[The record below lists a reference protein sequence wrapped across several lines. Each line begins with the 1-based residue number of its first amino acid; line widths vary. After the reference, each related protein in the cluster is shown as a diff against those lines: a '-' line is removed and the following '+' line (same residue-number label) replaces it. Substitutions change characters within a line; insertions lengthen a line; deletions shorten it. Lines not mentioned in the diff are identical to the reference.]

1 MKGRACTEIPP
12 QSFISLRR
20 LSTMRAKE
28 TLQLRH
34 QLACSG
40 LSIRAATYDTKR
52 HHVLT
57 YDSHPLRPHMLRLFS
72 LRREIK
78 SVDLFDKTEEGKPDA
93 GSAMQTAENANA
105 EKKRL
110 SYCQQQI
117 QQQQQKLPPD
127 SHMVVTSVTLI
138 YASKLD
144 VYICVYASA
153 TPPIRSTGSI
163 ATTYSVLLIEP
174 ASLRK
179 LLLYS
184 GPATHRLK
192 CSHYD
197 HWSERL
203 LLASHLEMEDT
214 VDVKMNGSA
223 QMETQ
228 ERLLGGQRNVV
239 ELLQISKRLEDGDTS
254 WVASSIQ
261 EQQQQ
266 QQKPP
271 QRTLLCIEKV
281 HAVQRHPESL
291 ELICGSRGLRELYGA
306 VGPAPAKQNSDN
318 GTAATT
324 GTGSEGMLLE
334 WRLNQPDDGK
344 FVLARRVA
352 LREAITAMALSPCR
366 DWLLVGLCK
375 GGLKVW
381 NVNGSRTNGSALYA
395 IDAAPYEPTG
405 DANIPTAQA
414 EILSSI
420 EISAVSETSHSDSA
434 GSATKSAEAMVITA
448 ERDTGTVRHWRL
460 TVEERVSQ
468 GELDASNTLKHR
480 LPVLE
485 LVGSFKTSEESKA
498 KKTEKSRR
506 RERKRALEPTL
517 KTLVMCVNVNMG
529 SCMENL
535 LIVLR
540 EDVMHVLK
548 VQTVLHVIHEF
559 AAIEEVYS
567 VRAITQR
574 DESKVLCLSGAA
586 ASNLRVFP
594 LGHRAAGAN
603 GVSPPV
609 QQLLIPPLGSS
620 HIIAVESIVS
630 GGKQTPFVVLAWS
643 NGMVDVYDVSQCKRV
658 VALHDSQL
666 RDQISALSAITFQ
679 RSNGNGGTVAHT
691 DDATGSSLLPPSWGG
706 LLKCQTTK
714 LTARTNSDGESD
726 AVGEA
731 RQLLVVVGTESGKL
745 FGWKVGGLWVD
756 SFTCRSIHDAN
767 VRVQAAHST
776 HIIQLA
782 HANIEPGRER
792 DVLTSVGAD
801 GIVKL
806 WSVPSLTM
814 VGFVS
819 SATADHAG
827 VPSCIEVVSGRVGG
841 GEAEKREGTAAFVS
855 VGYEDGRLAAWRVDT
870 RRIAFQELEVGARH
884 ERRVSKICGVSTDQG
899 STGETEF
906 LSCSLDMTVI
916 QWQILGSGTVQE
928 KRYFDIGGAVVDM
941 VLVEEQAVVAL
952 AHEVCMFVFA
962 PHSICATKY
971 AAIGGDSQSAAQRE
985 ISTEYPDTPTTRSIE
1000 DPTETL
1006 PSSRH
1011 TARSVDEYLT
1021 LHVPS
1026 MLPQPESASA
1036 SSIPEQ
1042 NSSGSVF
1049 ALSTNDDDD
1058 GGSSRR
1064 HKAADAKPGSNQAH
1078 ATSDNNQTKSR
1089 PSKFTRPS
1097 IDEKELRGYVE
1108 EYISRHGTDGTMA
1121 AGRLTDLLALK
1132 PELPTVKRRGFA
1144 LAKCLQELKVNAS
1157 TRVDVGEASWILTA
1171 LFAAA
1176 TVSRP
1181 AFDGATA
1188 AHCGKQNQLQNGQ
1201 VRMQKAHERE
1211 QTRRKYVISYNILGE
1226 KYIRWEEAE
1235 EEQAH
1240 AAQSPSLTSSIG
1252 YRVVRTPKSPPMR
1265 ELTDPVA
1272 VTQSD
1277 ESIFSFS
1284 QPLRTKES
1292 DDVSAAAPLT
1302 KEGEFDISGFQE
1314 DSDMISPRAA
1324 WKANGNDIFSEE
1336 HSSKGDDGATA
1347 ATGITPVERNDEDR
1361 GKPAKKIKKVRHKKV
1376 VADGIVAVTRVDDY
1390 LPENGLVC
1398 SMKLSRMFRE
1408 FWSKG
1413 YCWCEPAPK
1422 LHVLWKDQ
1430 QGVDDHGDE
1439 PLDEKHGH
1447 EEHPRFHGPTCEL
1460 CRKRL
1465 HTVELPRRGYVPHFS
1480 RRATLA
1486 IILEVYSKLTASAH
1500 MHLYKKS
1507 ASLVEGSSELSIF
1520 GALFEVFKTKYG
1532 MRRAVEAK
1540 LKLFFVSMCHFLRDH
1555 DAVAVFGELLG
1566 LHTPDDAVEHEHIPS
1581 DLVALIVCCYSWL
1594 YSREMVVRGNGF
1606 PGISRG
1612 DERGRHDSAVI
1623 AGNEAH
1629 PMAHGKSHWQFVQLG
1644 NALLCAQE
1652 NLLYPLVSPA
1662 FLRNVLLFIEEY
1674 AQRKPT
1680 QPKRMDA
1687 EEPGGDIG
1695 SGDNSLNGV
1704 GTETPALWI
1713 ELHRFLR
1720 LLVGE
1725 WKHQNAEFRAAE
1737 QFFFAQPPPEV
1748 VAESELFEK
1757 LRLLLSCFV
1766 FYDHERVGVM
1776 AISDFESLLIKLRY
1790 LWPNEQVTA
1799 DEAARAITAKDVSIS
1814 FENAIF
1820 ALRKRFVDLDCDG
1833 QLCYLDFWAMLYV
1846 VGIRTR
1852 TLVKFR
1858 EMPSFCRDYK
1868 LEIPPELRDMLL
1880 KYMHAS
1886 CMLLLPTGL
1895 QVGTS
1900 SLDHKAERQHRRRVG
1915 GLHDGVFNLSK
1926 TLGQSLS
1933 TQELLAN
1940 GGDAGRLDL
1949 FLDGAAPAIRQSAS
1963 VTALDRYRPLTVDSD
1978 LSGDRTDGALRHG
1991 GREPK
1996 VVGVRPIGPT
2006 PKPIA
2011 SLSVSM
2017 LDQCS
2022 LSSNW
2027 AETNRV
2033 AITVGKSNFP
2043 TSESDV
2049 RARALE
2055 RNDPNGDE
2063 PTMTYASMY
2072 IQFPLVPPSRRRVG
2086 AGARGEEMSYPA
2098 TQIVGYISPDDSSES
2113 GEDEDEWDDPLLR
2126 AQLSNSKITMGQE
2139 KEEQHAEM
2147 SPTRRPPLT
2156 RVPSL
2161 RSIVSMEDEV
2171 ASVDLTP
2178 RSSTAAAD
2186 QLKSPPRGSS
2196 LEKFVV
2202 VPSIDKV
2209 VSISPAN
2216 ARTET
2221 LRRQSSR
2228 DGHRVGFL
2236 RIRGDETD
2244 SQSQDPILPSPSSRH
2259 ASVPI
2264 IPVVMPREATPPD
2277 TRGGD
2282 NNNGDSG
2289 DNGSNDSNDNE
2300 ARHDQ
2305 DVELPGAAAGSVL
2318 DLSGGGTQVVD
2329 DAALGLTVVGE
2340 PEVRATSVQE
2350 AAEDNDSNDS
2360 SEGSDMLEQALI
2372 SPAVGEKTESDQAE
2386 VVATMPAPI
2395 EDPVAVEEPA
2405 DEVATSD
2412 LSEITE
2418 ESQYPSATPLP
2429 VMKESNPLV
2438 HHTFRFSR
2446 QPAFLDSVAAN
2457 NNPFRAAMWNPS
2469 DDTDSDGEDADRQ
2482 DISEC
2487 DHEKNREASRNGE
2500 EEEVGSGDCTTGKES
2515 PANERHSSNTV
2526 QNITASFP
2534 KASVTSK
2541 STTNPM
2547 LRRAPSQSHL
2557 RSTLEPRG
2565 PGHMESTI
2573 DEESDASPIP
2583 ASSPLPKPPGRV
2595 RLNED
2600 AERALYGGQV
2610 LNALGEGI
2618 AFSAETEAAMQQ
2630 KWQQFFDESES
2641 NMFSSLRRVLE
2652 KKQLDQREAEER
2664 QSKLRKKWQEQQDQD
2679 LQRLQQSRHNSAI
2692 MLASGS
2698 TSSTA
2703 AAASFRLQRIHRES
2717 CSQLNEEL
2725 QYGVTVQGECHQAK
2739 AARHFHF
2746 HYFPEAHGSIITLKM
2761 HVTRGDAEVFMSTET
2776 KVPCVT
2782 DFMWR
2787 SVQKLAQEPSDAQ
2800 EGQKIMLYPHDLL
2813 RVVTAAAA
2821 NAASSEQV
2829 AADLKAN
2836 ANTLS
2841 LRSFSQ
2847 AKLTGESP
2855 LRAIFYLSVV
2865 ALEPDTTF
2873 TLAIMTSG
2881 QKMQPSRAIQTVDY
2895 LIDRFNTLSRSFQG
2909 PPTVDVASVP
2919 SYPGISQA
2927 AGSTRNLRNRRT
2939 PLDGSDDESTSD
2951 DSDNAAEA
2959 AVAEEKVGEEGR
2971 KRLTLAHGQQN
2982 PADQADTQELS
2993 SFQHLLETLSE
3004 KNGFEPPRSTS
3015 FLLSGPSE
3023 EHFEFVQDEE
3033 LRLREAQQQFSPPKD
3048 VDGSRAGRQDAIS
3061 VVTERRLTLQGKR
3074 QKLRRVV
3081 SARLQKR
3088 LAPLHHHSQRA
3099 SQGDE
3104 VYPSGV
3110 SQALETKPSPRTLT
3124 NLRVA
3129 KFAPRPV
3136 AYSLTSLESLPHG
3149 HRLAKSRT
3157 APFLQPHPRHNVAR
3171 SNESKRKPD
3180 EEEATKKT

>member
-1 MKGRACTEIPP
+1 MVPKSFAETFLSIRQQTQSAHQRSLHNPKDAKFTLHGRTRTEIPP
-12 QSFISLRR
+12 QSFISLPR
-20 LSTMRAKE
+20 LPTMRAKE

-78 SVDLFDKTEEGKPDA
+78 SVDLFDKAEEDKPDA
-93 GSAMQTAENANA
+93 GSAMQTAESASA
-105 EKKRL
+105 EKKKL

-117 QQQQQKLPPD
+117 QQQIQQQKQKQKQKSD
-127 SHMVVTSVTLI
+127 SRTVVTSVTLI
-138 YASKLD
+138 YAAKLD

-153 TPPIRSTGSI
+153 MAPTRSTGPV
-163 ATTYSVLLIEP
+163 ATTYSVLLVEP

-184 GPATHRLK
+184 GPTTHRLK

-203 LLASHLEMEDT
+203 LLASHLETEDT
-214 VDVKMNGSA
+214 GDSRMNGST

-239 ELLQISKRLEDGDTS
+239 ELLHISKRLEDGDAS
-254 WVASSIQ
+254 WIASNTQ
-261 EQQQQ
+261 EQQ

-281 HAVQRHPESL
+281 HAVQRHPDSL

-306 VGPAPAKQNSDN
+306 VGAASTEQSSDN

-324 GTGSEGMLLE
+324 LTSSEGMLLE
-334 WRLNQPDDGK
+334 WRLNEPDDGK
-344 FVLARRVA
+344 FVLVRRVA
-352 LREAITAMALSPCR
+352 LREAITAMTLSPCG

-381 NVNGSRTNGSALYA
+381 NVSGSRTNGSALFT
-395 IDAAPYEPTG
+395 IDTVPYEPTG
-405 DANIPTAQA
+405 DDDIATAQA

-420 EISAVSETSHSDSA
+420 EISAASESSHSDSV

-448 ERDTGTVRHWRL
+448 ERDTGAVRHWRL
-460 TVEERVSQ
+460 TVEERVFR
-468 GELDASNTLKHR
+468 GESDASDTLTHR
-480 LPVLE
+480 LPRLE
-485 LVGSFKTSEESKA
+485 LVGSFKTGEESKA
-498 KKTEKSRR
+498 NNAKKSTRR
-506 RERKRALEPTL
+506 GRKRALEPTL
-517 KTLVMCVNVNMG
+517 KTLVMCVNVDMG

-574 DESKVLCLSGAA
+574 DESKVLCLSGSA

-594 LGHRAAGAN
+594 LGHRTAGTS

-609 QQLLIPPLGSS
+609 QQLFIPPHSLGTS
-620 HIIAVESIVS
+620 HIIAVESVVN

-643 NGMVDVYDVSQCKRV
+643 NGMVDVYDISQCKCV
-658 VALHDSQL
+658 VTLHDAQL
-666 RDQISALSAITFQ
+666 R
-679 RSNGNGGTVAHT
+679 
-691 DDATGSSLLPPSWGG
+691 SS
-706 LLKCQTTK
+706 
-714 LTARTNSDGESD
+714 
-726 AVGEA
+726 
-731 RQLLVVVGTESGKL
+731 
-745 FGWKVGGLWVD
+745 
-756 SFTCRSIHDAN
+756 
-767 VRVQAAHST
+767 
-776 HIIQLA
+776 
-782 HANIEPGRER
+782 
-792 DVLTSVGAD
+792 
-801 GIVKL
+801 
-806 WSVPSLTM
+806 
-814 VGFVS
+814 
-819 SATADHAG
+819 
-827 VPSCIEVVSGRVGG
+827 
-841 GEAEKREGTAAFVS
+841 
-855 VGYEDGRLAAWRVDT
+855 
-870 RRIAFQELEVGARH
+870 
-884 ERRVSKICGVSTDQG
+884 
-899 STGETEF
+899 GETEF

-952 AHEVCMFVFA
+952 AHEVCMFAFA

-971 AAIGGDSQSAAQRE
+971 AAIGGGSLIATQRE
-985 ISTEYPDTPTTRSIE
+985 SSTEYPDTPTTRSIE
-1000 DPTETL
+1000 DPTETF
-1006 PSSRH
+1006 PSSRQ

-1064 HKAADAKPGSNQAH
+1064 HKAADVKPGSNQAH
-1078 ATSDNNQTKSR
+1078 ATSDDNQTKSR
-1089 PSKFTRPS
+1089 LPKFTRPS

-1108 EYISRHGTDGTMA
+1108 EYIFRHGTDGTVA

-1132 PELPTVKRRGFA
+1132 PELPAVKRRGFA
-1144 LAKCLQELKVNAS
+1144 LAKCLQELKVHTN
-1157 TRVDVGEASWILTA
+1157 TRVDAGEASRILTA

-1176 TVSRP
+1176 PVSRP

-1188 AHCGKQNQLQNGQ
+1188 AHCGKQNQLQNRQ
-1201 VRMQKAHERE
+1201 IRMQKAHERE
-1211 QTRRKYVISYNILGE
+1211 QARRKYAISYNILGE

-1235 EEQAH
+1235 EEQVH
-1240 AAQSPSLTSSIG
+1240 AVQSPSPTSSISHL
-1252 YRVVRTPKSPPMR
+1252 VVRTPKSPPMR
-1265 ELTDPVA
+1265 ELTGPVA

-1284 QPLRTKES
+1284 RSLRTKES
-1292 DDVSAAAPLT
+1292 ADASAAAPMT
-1302 KEGEFDISGFQE
+1302 EEGEYEISGFQE
-1314 DSDMISPRAA
+1314 DSDMVSPRAA
-1324 WKANGNDIFSEE
+1324 WKANDSDVFSKEP
-1336 HSSKGDDGATA
+1336 SSKGDDGATA
-1347 ATGITPVERNDEDR
+1347 AIGITPVERNGEDR
-1361 GKPAKKIKKVRHKKV
+1361 GKPAKKIKKVRHQKV
-1376 VADGIVAVTRVDDY
+1376 AADRLVAATRVDDY
-1390 LPENGLVC
+1390 LSKNGLVC
-1398 SMKLSRMFRE
+1398 NMKLSRMFRE

-1422 LHVLWKDQ
+1422 LHVVWKDQ
-1430 QGVDDHGDE
+1430 QGVDDHGGE

-1447 EEHPRFHGPTCEL
+1447 EENPRAHGPTCEL
-1460 CRKRL
+1460 CQKRL

-1500 MHLYKKS
+1500 MRLYKKS
-1507 ASLVEGSSELSIF
+1507 ASMAEGASELSIF
-1520 GALFEVFKTKYG
+1520 GALFEVFKATYG
-1532 MRRAVEAK
+1532 MRHAVEAK
-1540 LKLFFVSMCHFLRDH
+1540 LKLFLVSMCHFLRDH

-1566 LHTPDDAVEHEHIPS
+1566 LHTPDDAAEHDRIPS

-1606 PGISRG
+1606 PGIPRG
-1612 DERGRHDSAVI
+1612 GERGRHVNAVI
-1623 AGNEAH
+1623 TGSEAH
-1629 PMAHGKSHWQFVQLG
+1629 PMTHGKSHWQFVQLG

-1662 FLRNVLLFIEEY
+1662 FLRNVLFFIEEY
-1674 AQRKPT
+1674 AQRRPT

-1687 EEPGGDIG
+1687 EESDGDIG
-1695 SGDNSLNGV
+1695 RGDNSRNGV
-1704 GTETPALWI
+1704 GTEVPVLWI

-1737 QFFFAQPPPEV
+1737 QLFFAQIPPEV
-1748 VAESELFEK
+1748 AAESELFEK

-1790 LWPNEQVTA
+1790 LWPSEQMAA
-1799 DEAARAITAKDVSIS
+1799 DEATGAITAKDVSIS

-1852 TLVKFR
+1852 TLIKFR

-1868 LEIPPELRDMLL
+1868 LEIPPELRDLLL
-1880 KYMHAS
+1880 KYMHTS

-1895 QVGTS
+1895 QVGAS
-1900 SLDHKAERQHRRRVG
+1900 SLDHKAQHQHRRRVG

-1933 TQELLAN
+1933 TRELLAN
-1940 GGDAGRLDL
+1940 GGDAGRLGL

-1963 VTALDRYRPLTVDSD
+1963 VTALERYRPLTVGSD
-1978 LSGDRTDGALRHG
+1978 LSDGRTDGALRHG

-1996 VVGVRPIGPT
+1996 VMGVRPTGPT

-2017 LDQCS
+2017 LDQSS

-2033 AITVGKSNFP
+2033 AIAVGKSSFP

-2055 RNDPNGDE
+2055 RNDPNGDGLA
-2063 PTMTYASMY
+2063 MTYASMY

-2086 AGARGEEMSYPA
+2086 AGTHGEEVPYPA
-2098 TQIVGYISPDDSSES
+2098 TQIVGYISPDASSES
-2113 GEDEDEWDDPLLR
+2113 DEDEDEWDDPLRR
-2126 AQLSNSKITMGQE
+2126 AQLSNSKTTMGQE
-2139 KEEQHAEM
+2139 KEGQHAEV

-2161 RSIVSMEDEV
+2161 RSIVSMEDEA

-2186 QLKSPPRGSS
+2186 QLESPPRGPS
-2196 LEKFVV
+2196 LEKLVAIPSADKDIS
-2202 VPSIDKV
+2202 VP
-2209 VSISPAN
+2209 PAN
-2216 ARTET
+2216 AKTET

-2228 DGHRVGFL
+2228 DGRRVGFQ
-2236 RIRGDETD
+2236 RIRGDETG
-2244 SQSQDPILPSPSSRH
+2244 SQSEDPILLSPSSRH
-2259 ASVPI
+2259 ASMPI
-2264 IPVVMPREATPPD
+2264 IPVVIPREATPPD
-2277 TRGGD
+2277 TRREDISNDASGD
-2282 NNNGDSG
+2282 DGSDDSNGD
-2289 DNGSNDSNDNE
+2289 E

-2305 DVELPGAAAGSVL
+2305 DVEYPGVAAESVS
-2318 DLSGGGTQVVD
+2318 DMGKGGTQAAD
-2329 DAALGLTVVGE
+2329 NAALGLTVE
-2340 PEVRATSVQE
+2340 KPEVLATSGQE
-2350 AAEDNDSNDS
+2350 AAEDNDHNDNS
-2360 SEGSDMLEQALI
+2360 GGSGMLEQAPI
-2372 SPAVGEKTESDQAE
+2372 SPAMDEDNKSGQAE
-2386 VVATMPAPI
+2386 VVATTPAPI
-2395 EDPVAVEEPA
+2395 EDPVTVEEPA

-2412 LSEITE
+2412 LSEATE

-2446 QPAFLDSVAAN
+2446 QPAFLDSVAVN
-2457 NNPFRAAMWNPS
+2457 NTPFRLAMWNPN
-2469 DDTDSDGEDADRQ
+2469 DDTDSDSEDTDRQ
-2482 DISEC
+2482 DASKC
-2487 DHEKNREASRNGE
+2487 DHEKNGEASRDR
-2500 EEEVGSGDCTTGKES
+2500 EEEVESRDSISGKES
-2515 PANERHSSNTV
+2515 PTNERHSFDTV
-2526 QNITASFP
+2526 QAITAPPS
-2534 KASVTSK
+2534 KASVTNK
-2541 STTNPM
+2541 SSTGPI
-2547 LRRAPSQSHL
+2547 LRRIPLQSHL
-2557 RSTLEPRG
+2557 RSTLESRVS
-2565 PGHMESTI
+2565 GHMEFAI
-2573 DEESDASPIP
+2573 DEENDVSLSPG
-2583 ASSPLPKPPGRV
+2583 SSPLPKPAGRL

-2600 AERALYGGQV
+2600 AERALYGGRV

-2618 AFSAETEAAMQQ
+2618 AFSAEAEAAMQQ

-2664 QSKLRKKWQEQQDQD
+2664 QGKLRKKWQEQRDQD

-2698 TSSTA
+2698 TSSSVV
-2703 AAASFRLQRIHRES
+2703 AASFRLQRIHRES

-2725 QYGVTVQGECHQAK
+2725 QYGVTVQGECKQAK

-2746 HYFPEAHGSIITLKM
+2746 HYFPDAHGSIITLKM
-2761 HVTRGDAEVFMSTET
+2761 HVSRGDAEVFMSTET
-2776 KVPCVT
+2776 KVPCAT

-2800 EGQKIMLYPHDLL
+2800 EGHKIMLYPHDLL

-2836 ANTLS
+2836 ASTAS

-2847 AKLTGESP
+2847 AKLTGESSP
-2855 LRAIFYLSVV
+2855 RVTFYLSVV

-2873 TLAIMTSG
+2873 KLAIMTSG
-2881 QKMQPSRAIQTVDY
+2881 QKMQPSKAIQTVDY

-2909 PPTVDVASVP
+2909 PPTVNVAPVP
-2919 SYPGISQA
+2919 SNPGMPQA
-2927 AGSTRNLRNRRT
+2927 ASATRNLRNRRT
-2939 PLDGSDDESTSD
+2939 PLLDGSDGESTSD
-2951 DSDNAAEA
+2951 VSDNADESA
-2959 AVAEEKVGEEGR
+2959 AAEEKVGEEGR
-2971 KRLTLAHGQQN
+2971 KRHTFARGQQQ
-2982 PADQADTQELS
+2982 PVDEAGTQELK

-3023 EHFEFVQDEE
+3023 EHFEFVRDEE
-3033 LRLREAQQQFSPPKD
+3033 LRLHEAQQQFSPPKT
-3048 VDGSRAGRQDAIS
+3048 VDGSHAGRQDAIS

-3081 SARLQKR
+3081 TARLQKK
-3088 LAPLHHHSQRA
+3088 LAPLHHRSQRA
-3099 SQGDE
+3099 SEGDE
-3104 VYPSGV
+3104 VYPPGEPH
-3110 SQALETKPSPRTLT
+3110 ALETDPSPRTLT

-3129 KFAPRPV
+3129 RFAPRPV

-3149 HRLAKSRT
+3149 HRQAKSRT
-3157 APFLQPHPRHNVAR
+3157 ALFLQPRPRHNVAR

-3180 EEEATKKT
+3180 EEEAMKKT